1 MSDLKMTNAKDY
13 MEMVEQVTEN
23 AEAVYEAN
31 EAVERYIDSLDEESE

>member
-13 MEMVEQVTEN
+13 MEIAEQVAEN
-23 AEAVYEAN
+23 AEALYEAN